1 MAQNILSNE
10 FAREAFLAGNA
21 ARQEALDA
29 GLPVGWFDDATQRYY
44 IDQNGR
50 RFLAEIVD
58 GQLQPV
64 GEINT
69 GSMRPRFILLGGP
82 NGSGKSTLVPR
93 IDPEGLDDIINP
105 DTIR

>member
-1 MAQNILSNE
+1 MAQDILSDE
-10 FAREAFLAGNA
+10 FAREAALAGRR

-58 GQLQPV
+58 GRLRAV
-64 GEINT
+64 GEIKN
-69 GSMRPRFILLGGP
+69 
-82 NGSGKSTLVPR
+82 V
-93 IDPEGLDDIINP
+93 DAA
-105 DTIR
+105 

>member
-50 RFLAEIVD
+50 RFLAEIVN
-58 GQLQPV
+58 GRLQAV
-64 GEINT
+64 GEI
-69 GSMRPRFILLGGP
+69 
-82 NGSGKSTLVPR
+82 KS
-93 IDPEGLDDIINP
+93 DDAA
-105 DTIR
+105 

>member
-1 MAQNILSNE
+1 MAQNILSDE
-10 FAREAFLAGNA
+10 FAREAFLAGKS

-58 GQLQPV
+58 GQLRAA
-64 GEINT
+64 GELKN
-69 GSMRPRFILLGGP
+69 
-82 NGSGKSTLVPR
+82 V
-93 IDPEGLDDIINP
+93 DAA
-105 DTIR
+105 